1 MNRLKRI
8 MLALALVLSM
18 VGMSA
23 FYVSASSTATE
34 EIREN
39 ASRTGLD
46 STEKSTTQTATQATT
61 QAVPNVVSTKNET
74 ATTEEVDTTKGKLK
88 ITIEPEKKGFYNES
102 AKMIVK
108 VEKVSTKAPRTN
120 VEKVEYKIG
129 ASGSWQDI
137 TDDMYFDVTE
147 NCTVYVKVTDQYG
160 NEYEKSRLIKIFDT
174 VAPTLN
180 AAVNEGLLTVMTYD
194 TESGVDCIYINGYKY
209 VPDKNGIVSIR
220 LQKFDATY
228 QKFYIYAIDN
238 AGNTSQ
244 VNTVQNPYWTDPNAE
259 TDDNEDTKNP
269 AEDLPD
275 NAQAS
280 TTGTSSAEV
289 TSVTDE
295 NGEDITDQIS
305 GKQFYSIITSD
316 GQQYYLVIDMTYAQ
330 KKDREENAAYTG
342 TGVSATSSPNN
353 GTVYFLTSV
362 SSQNLLNFVNDGE
375 QTLPHNSVAA
385 NNSID
390 PDEVTPVSDESVTE
404 EKKEEE
410 DKEVKPEKKKS
421 SFQWWYIPAVIA
433 GILIFAIII
442 VAGKNAKSKKGKPE
456 QNDDAMYDDERNEQE
471 EAVPLEELDEKPEE

>member
-1 MNRLKRI
+1 MKRI
-8 MLALALVLSM
+8 KRILLTLALVLSM
-18 VGMSA
+18 VSMSA
-23 FYVSASSTATE
+23 FYVSASGTTTE
-34 EIREN
+34 EVRED
-39 ASRTGLD
+39 ASKTGLD
-46 STEKSTTQTATQATT
+46 STEKAEPKVTT
-61 QAVPNVVSTKNET
+61 QAVPNVVTPKSET

-88 ITIEPEKKGFYNES
+88 ITIEPEKKGYYSES

-108 VEKVSTKAPRTN
+108 VEKISTKAPRTTI
-120 VEKVEYKIG
+120 EKVEFKIG

-147 NCTVYVKVTDQYG
+147 NCTVYVKVADQYG
-160 NEYEKSRLIKIFDT
+160 NTYEKSRLIKIFDT

-228 QKFYIYAIDN
+228 QNFYIYAIDK

-244 VNTVQNPYWTDPNAE
+244 VNNVQNPYWTDPNAE

-316 GQQYYLVIDMTYAQ
+316 GQQYYLVIDMTSVQ
-330 KKDREENAAYTG
+330 KDREENASYTG
-342 TGVSATSSPNN
+342 TGASATSSPNN

-362 SSQNLLNFVNDGE
+362 SSQNLLNFVNDEE

-390 PDEVTPVSDESVTE
+390 PNEVTPVSDESVKE
-404 EKKEEE
+404 EKQEK
-410 DKEVKPEKKKS
+410 DKEVKPKKKS
-421 SFQWWYIPAVIA
+421 SFKWWYILAVIA
-433 GILIFAIII
+433 GVGAFLILVVAI
-442 VAGKNAKSKKGKPE
+442 KNVKSKNGKPE
-456 QNDDAMYDDERNEQE
+456 QSDDSMYPDEKNEQE
-471 EAVPLEELDEKPEE
+471 EIVPLDELDEKPEE

>member
-1 MNRLKRI
+1 MKRI
-8 MLALALVLSM
+8 KRILLTLALVLSM
-18 VGMSA
+18 LGTSA
-23 FYVSASSTATE
+23 FYVSASGTTTE
-34 EIREN
+34 EIRED

-46 STEKSTTQTATQATT
+46 STEKAETKVTTQTTT
-61 QAVPNVVSTKNET
+61 QAVPGVVTPKSET

-88 ITIEPEKKGFYNES
+88 ITIEPEKKGYYSES

-108 VEKVSTKAPRTN
+108 VEKISTKAPRTTIEN
-120 VEKVEYKIG
+120 VEYKIG
-129 ASGSWQDI
+129 ASGSWQEI
-137 TDDMYFDVTE
+137 TDEMFFEITE
-147 NCTVYVKVTDQYG
+147 NCNVYVKVTDQDG
-160 NEYEKSRLIKIFDT
+160 NEYEKSRYIKCFDR

-228 QKFYIYAIDN
+228 QNFYIYAIDK

-244 VNTVQNPYWTDPNAE
+244 VNNVQNPYWTDPNAE

-316 GQQYYLVIDMTYAQ
+316 GQQYYLVIDMTSVQ
-330 KKDREENAAYTG
+330 KDREENAAYTG
-342 TGVSATSSPNN
+342 TGASATSSPNN

-390 PDEVTPVSDESVTE
+390 TNEVTPVSDKSVTE
-404 EKKEEE
+404 EKQET

-421 SFQWWYIPAVIA
+421 SFKWWYILA
-433 GILIFAIII
+433 AIGGVGALSVLI
-442 VAGKNAKSKKGKPE
+442 VAIKNVKSKKGRPE
-456 QNDDAMYDDERNEQE
+456 QSDDSMYPDEQNEQE
-471 EAVPLEELDEKPEE
+471 EIIPLDELDETPEE